1 MHADNFYGMD
11 ADAMIQDINE
21 DITVLTRFSGG
32 HLDPLRFK
40 WKSRVF
46 DVDRVTGKW
55 EEREGHFKLHHFAVI
70 TKEEDYYELIYNT
83 RTMDWM
89 LSKTDLE
96 G

>member
-1 MHADNFYGMD
+1 MYVGNFSGMETD
-11 ADAMIQDINE
+11 PMIQDINE
-21 DITVLTRFSGG
+21 PISVLTRFSGG
-32 HLDPLRFK
+32 KMDPLRFK

-55 EEREGHFKLHHFAVI
+55 EVREGQFKCHHFAIV
-70 TKEEDYYELIYNT
+70 TAEEDYYELIYNT
-83 RTMDWM
+83 RTMDWL

>member
-1 MHADNFYGMD
+1 MHADSFYGVD

-21 DITVLTRFSGG
+21 AITVLTRFSGG

-40 WKSRVF
+40 WKSRIF

-70 TKEEDYYELIYNT
+70 TKEENYYELTYNT